1 MMETFGFHLIG
12 HAQGWRNESL
22 RVTIRPDQSISGQ
35 TLPSWLAVHD
45 AFALLRSESGG
56 IRRFTTPDGAA
67 RAAIKMWGQD
77 DDTERTECTTE
88 MGSSTRG

>member
-1 MMETFGFHLIG
+1 MIG

-22 RVTIRPDQSISGQ
+22 RVTIRLDQSIWGQ
-35 TLPSWLAVHD
+35 CNALPSWLAVHD

-67 RAAIKMWGQD
+67 RAAIRIWGQD
-77 DDTERTECTTE
+77 DDTGRTECTTE
-88 MGSSTRG
+88 MGSS